1 MGVEDI
7 STTIEK
13 VRKQLNSLI
22 SDDADYKEIYKVSV
36 QLDELISK
44 YYQIVLVK

>member
-7 STTIEK
+7 SATIEK
-13 VRKQLNSLI
+13 VRRSLNLLI
-22 SDDADYKEIYKVSV
+22 SENADSKEIYRVSV

-44 YYQIVLVK
+44 YYQCVIVK